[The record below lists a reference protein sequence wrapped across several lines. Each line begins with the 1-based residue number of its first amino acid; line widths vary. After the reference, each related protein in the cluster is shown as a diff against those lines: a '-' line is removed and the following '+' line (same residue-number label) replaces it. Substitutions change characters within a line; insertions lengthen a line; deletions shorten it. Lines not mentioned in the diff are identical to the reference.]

1 MKRITP
7 PIIFLLMVLS
17 CTKKEVPSA
26 DFKVTS
32 DSVSYTAGDTTW
44 FSFTG
49 DPYNLSFYSGEPG
62 HEYRFRARTTA
73 TGDPQLQFSTTR
85 ASGNAADTL
94 QILMSTDFKAVYD
107 SAHLYQATWTDITS
121 RAVLATSSSKPSGI
135 VDLTDFVKDTQAVYL
150 AYRYVGTTHTG
161 SQTTWTVTAITI
173 NNVVTDGNNTF
184 SVGTVADGA
193 WQVVNM
199 KNRAVK
205 WTVSSTQLQVK
216 GGAANSD
223 TAETWVISRPLM
235 LTRAIPDIGVS
246 LKNITNN
253 AVATYPYI
261 YKTPGTYTATFVGT
275 NTTVYDS
282 KRSVKEITVQVN

>member
-1 MKRITP
+1 MKRNISLF
-7 PIIFLLMVLS
+7 IILLMAFS

-26 DFKVTS
+26 DFTVVS
-32 DSVSYTAGDTTW
+32 DNTSYTAGDTTW

-49 DPYNLSFYSGEPG
+49 NPYNLYFYSGEPG
-62 HEYRFRARTTA
+62 HEYRFRNRTKADGT
-73 TGDPQLQFSTTR
+73 PQLQFSTTR

-107 SAHLYQATWTDITS
+107 STNIYQATWTDITS
-121 RAVLATSSSKPSGI
+121 RAVLATTSAKPSGI
-135 VDLTDFVKDTQAVYL
+135 VDLSDFVKDTQSVYL

-161 SQTTWTVTAITI
+161 AQTTWTVTAITI
-173 NNVVTDGNNTF
+173 NNVVPDGNNTF
-184 SVGTVADGA
+184 SVGTVADGV

-199 KNRAVK
+199 KNKAVK
-205 WTVSSTQLQVK
+205 WAVTTTQLQVK

-235 LTRAIPDIGVS
+235 LKRALPDAGVS

-253 AVATYPYI
+253 ALLTYPYI
-261 YKTPGTYTATFVGT
+261 YQAAGTYTATFVGI

-282 KRSVKEITVQVN
+282 KNSVKEIKVQVN

>member
-1 MKRITP
+1 M
-7 PIIFLLMVLS
+7 IFS

-26 DFKVTS
+26 DFNVTA
-32 DSVSYTAGDTTW
+32 DSASYTAGDTTW
-44 FSFTG
+44 FAITG
-49 DPYNLSFYSGEPG
+49 DPYNFIFYSGEPG
-62 HEYRFRARTTA
+62 HEYRFRHRTSA
-73 TGDPQLQFSTTR
+73 AGDPQLQFTTTR

-107 SAHLYQATWTDITS
+107 SADIYQANWTDITS
-121 RAVLATSSSKPSGI
+121 RAVLATSSAKASGV
-135 VDLTDFVKDTQAVYL
+135 VDLGDFVKDTQAVYL

-161 SQTTWTVTAITI
+161 AQTTWTVTALTI

-184 SVGTVADGA
+184 SIGTVGDGA

-199 KNRAVK
+199 KNTAVK
-205 WTVSSTQLQVK
+205 WTVSATQLQVK

-223 TAETWVISRPLM
+223 VAETWVISRPLM

-253 AVATYPYI
+253 AVASYPYI
-261 YKTPGTYTATFVGT
+261 YKNAGTYTATFVGT

-282 KRSVKEITVQVN
+282 KSSTKEITVQVN

>member
-7 PIIFLLMVLS
+7 LIILTLMVFS

-26 DFKVTS
+26 DFTVIS

-49 DPYNLSFYSGEPG
+49 DPYNLTFYSGEPG
-62 HEYRFRARTTA
+62 HEYRFRNRTTA
-73 TGDPQLQFSTTR
+73 AGDPQLQFSTTR

-94 QILMSTDFKAVYD
+94 QVLMSTDFKGIYD
-107 SAHLYQATWTDITS
+107 SADIYEAGWTDITS
-121 RAVLATSSSKPSGI
+121 RAVLATSSAKASGV
-135 VDLTDFVKDTQAVYL
+135 VDLADFVKDTQSVYL

-161 SQTTWTVTAITI
+161 AQTTWTVTAITI

-199 KNRAVK
+199 KNQAVK

-235 LTRAIPDIGVS
+235 LSRALPDIGVS

-253 AVATYPYI
+253 AVTAYPYI
-261 YKTPGTYTATFVGT
+261 YKTAGAYTATFVGT

-282 KRSVKEITVQVN
+282 KQTVKEIKVQVN